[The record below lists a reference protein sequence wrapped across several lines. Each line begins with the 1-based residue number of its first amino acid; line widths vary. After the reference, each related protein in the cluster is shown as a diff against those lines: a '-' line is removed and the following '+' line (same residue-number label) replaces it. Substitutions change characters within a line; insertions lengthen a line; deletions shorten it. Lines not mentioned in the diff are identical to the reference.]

1 MNPVSSSDFEIIVA
15 GGGPVGATLAALLAR
30 HGGVAPARVALLAPD
45 LARSLVPSRADAP
58 CDLRVVAL
66 ARSARNVLSSAGAWA
81 RMPAARIC
89 AYERMRIWHQSLPAD
104 GAATLVFDAAEI
116 AEPELGLIVEQRC
129 ITEAALNS
137 FREAGGTLIQGALL
151 GIDIQQHAALV
162 HSDAGTHS
170 ARLLVGADGVRS
182 LVREQ
187 LQIPVRR
194 HAYGQTAIVATLAS
208 ARPHQHTAWQRFLDT
223 GPVALLPL
231 YNGHSSL
238 VWSVTDASLS
248 ELMALPPDE
257 FAHRLTSATD
267 SVLGELSLVS
277 ERASFPLQRATATR
291 LVAPRG
297 ALVGDAAHQVHPLA
311 GQGINLG
318 FLDAAALCEAVADAI
333 ATGEDSGSARS
344 LRRYEQQRLTD
355 DTLVSWS
362 MSGFN
367 ALFSQGGAAGWFGSR
382 ALAVAAGSSLLRKQ
396 LARRAMGLAGEVPLL
411 ARAAGRR

>member
-1 MNPVSSSDFEIIVA
+1 MSGADFEIVIA

-30 HGGVAPARVALLAPD
+30 HGGVAPARIALLAPD
-45 LARSLVPSRADAP
+45 LERSLIPLASDAP

-66 ARSARNVLSSAGAWA
+66 ARAAQNVLRAAGAWQ

-89 AYERMRIWHQSLPAD
+89 AYERMRIWHESLPVD

-116 AEPELGLIVEQRC
+116 AEPELGVIVEQRA
-129 ITEAALNS
+129 ITTAALRS
-137 FREAGGTLIQGALL
+137 FRDAGGTLLHGSLQ
-151 GIDIQQHAALV
+151 GIDMQADAAQV
-162 HSDAGTHS
+162 HSDAGRHT

-187 LQIPVRR
+187 LRIPLQR

-208 ARPHQHTAWQRFLDT
+208 ARPHQHTAWQRFLAT

-231 YNGHSSL
+231 YDGHSSL
-238 VWSVTDASLS
+238 VWSAADAQVK
-248 ELMALPPDE
+248 ELMAMPAAE
-257 FAHRLTSATD
+257 FARRLTAATD
-267 SVLGELSLVS
+267 AVLGELSQVG
-277 ERASFPLQRATATR
+277 ERASFPLLRATTTR
-291 LVAPRG
+291 LAVPRG

-318 FLDAAALCEAVADAI
+318 FLDTAALCEAVAEAM
-333 ATGEDSGSARS
+333 ATREDCGSLRC

-382 ALAVAAGSSLLRKQ
+382 ALAVAAGSALLRKQ
-396 LARRAMGLAGEVPLL
+396 LARRAMGLTGEVPAL
-411 ARAAGRR
+411 AR